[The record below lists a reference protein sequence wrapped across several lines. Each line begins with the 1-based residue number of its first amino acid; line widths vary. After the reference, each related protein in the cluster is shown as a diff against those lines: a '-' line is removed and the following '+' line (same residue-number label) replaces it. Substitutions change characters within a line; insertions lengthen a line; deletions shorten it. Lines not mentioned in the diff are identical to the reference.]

1 MTQDLFISAFNFIEN
16 HILDVILVILI
27 LFSVMIYN
35 VVNNVKFTTPRPELT
50 RVVVVETFSPIT
62 SKLYKLEPSPI
73 SIMK

>member
-27 LFSVMIYN
+27 LFSIMIYN
-35 VVNNVKFTTPRPELT
+35 VVNKVKFTTPRPQLQ

-62 SKLYKLEPSPI
+62 SKLSKLEPSPI
-73 SIMK
+73 LV

>member
-35 VVNNVKFTTPRPELT
+35 VVNKVKFTTPRPQLQ

-62 SKLYKLEPSPI
+62 SKLSKLVPSPI
-73 SIMK
+73 LV

>member
-1 MTQDLFISAFNFIEN
+1 MTQDLFISTFNFIEN

-35 VVNNVKFTTPRPELT
+35 VVNKVKFTTPRPQLQ

-62 SKLYKLEPSPI
+62 SKLSKLVPSPI
-73 SIMK
+73 LV